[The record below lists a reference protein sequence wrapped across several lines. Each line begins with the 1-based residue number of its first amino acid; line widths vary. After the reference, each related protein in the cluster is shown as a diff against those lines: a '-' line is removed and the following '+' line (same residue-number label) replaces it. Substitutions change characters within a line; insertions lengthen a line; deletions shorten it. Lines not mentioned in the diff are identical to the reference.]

1 MKKYILLLV
10 LGIMVMIGTA
20 FADETERNDGSD
32 FTAVNEQL
40 YLDSLEENFTDY
52 ESRIEFYTISQE
64 VVDSC
69 STEELLELMLSC
81 PLLCNINIY
90 DSKEM
95 GLESLI
101 NDFNYFEE
109 FVNREDALEVT
120 LEAYNNYDI
129 PANTNINYDLIVRE
143 TTKSLDINVLARNK
157 SLAVYVHRDAMVEYA
172 VDTLEAL
179 IMYFSKEAAF
189 ENESVMLLSSAIDSI
204 IQKENDSK
212 VFGNGERLSD
222 FAKNKT
228 LVLRMIGSEN
238 LYSSVGEGNGLRTIY
253 NFYVYTPS
261 GTAVNTTYNTNQT
274 ANSSA
279 SCAQLATTY
288 HMTLVDVSVQ
298 EANCHSYAWLSTRSS
313 YTSSYKHIKLENLSA
328 FTSDSYYS
336 HQNSVHAVGDIANKG
351 TSHSAFVYA
360 LNQYNSSNGLYQ
372 TKYKSK
378 WGTSGIFIHFM
389 SGTPYSGSYT
399 YYWH

>member
-1 MKKYILLLV
+1 MKKYILFLA

-129 PANTNINYDLIVRE
+129 PVNTNINYDLIVRE

-157 SLAVYVHRDAMVEYA
+157 SLAVYVHRDAMVEYSI
-172 VDTLEAL
+172 DMLEELICYWKTNEQLSEDEENYLAL
-179 IMYFSKEAAF
+179 AISNMYEKECNSKYYEYG
-189 ENESVMLLSSAIDSI
+189 NRLSSLVNNSI
-204 IQKENDSK
+204 NQRILPELNS
-212 VFGNGERLSD
+212 RY
-222 FAKNKT
+222 T
-228 LVLRMIGSEN
+228 
-238 LYSSVGEGNGLRTIY
+238 
-253 NFYVYTPS
+253 VYTPS
-261 GTAVNTTYNTNQT
+261 GYAVSATYSSSQT
-274 ANSSA
+274 VNSVYT
-279 SCAQLATTY
+279 CTQLATTY
-288 HMTLVDVSVQ
+288 NMILDSVSVK
-298 EANCHSYAWLSTRSS
+298 ECNCHSYAWISKRPAYSGNYTHIWIDNVSLFSS
-313 YTSSYKHIKLENLSA
+313 DN
-328 FTSDSYYS
+328 YYS
-336 HQNSVHAVGDIANKG
+336 SSSSVHAVGDIANRANI
-351 TSHSAFVYA
+351 HSAFVYA
-360 LNQYNSSNGLYQ
+360 LNQYNSSNGLYE
-372 TKYKSK
+372 TKYRSK

-389 SGTPYSGSYT
+389 TGTPYSGSYY